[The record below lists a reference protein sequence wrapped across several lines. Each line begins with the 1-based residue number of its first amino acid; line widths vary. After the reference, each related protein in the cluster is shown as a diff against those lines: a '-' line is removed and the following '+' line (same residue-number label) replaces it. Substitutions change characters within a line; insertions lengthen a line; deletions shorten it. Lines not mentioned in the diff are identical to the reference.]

1 MIETMAQSVDALPG
15 EITHLLREWRA
26 GNAGALDAL
35 TPYIYEQLRVLAA
48 AYLRRERPGH
58 TLQPTALVHETYL
71 KLASN
76 ERPDWENRAH
86 FYGIAARL
94 MRQILVDHA
103 RKHLSAKRGQALRR
117 IPLSEA
123 VAFANHNAAEF
134 IALNMALDK
143 LAAINQRKARMV
155 ELRYFGG
162 LGVEECA
169 ALLGVSS
176 MTAHRDLRFAEAWLF
191 HELSGAP
198 SA

>member
-1 MIETMAQSVDALPG
+1 MIEAMGQPTDALPG

-26 GNAGALDAL
+26 GSAGALDAL
-35 TPYIYEQLRVLAA
+35 TPYIYEQLRSIAA

-71 KLASN
+71 KLAAN
-76 ERPDWENRAH
+76 DRPDWENRAH

-117 IPLSEA
+117 IPLTET
-123 VAFANHNAAEF
+123 VAFANSHAAEF
-134 IALNMALDK
+134 IALNVALDK
-143 LAAINQRKARMV
+143 LSEISDRKARVV

-162 LGVEECA
+162 LSVDECA
-169 ALLGVSS
+169 SLLGVSS

-191 HELSGAP
+191 HELSGSPA
-198 SA
+198 A